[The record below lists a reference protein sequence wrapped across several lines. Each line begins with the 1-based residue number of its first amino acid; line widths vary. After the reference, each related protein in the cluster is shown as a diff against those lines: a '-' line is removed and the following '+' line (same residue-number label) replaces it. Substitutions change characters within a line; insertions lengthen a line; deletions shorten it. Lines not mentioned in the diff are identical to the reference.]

1 MTGLMHEK
9 EFSRRSLVR
18 GGGALFVGFSLA
30 GSALLVGKAS
40 GSVNDLSVLNPGPPD
55 PRQVD
60 TWIAVHADN
69 TATIYPGLQELGN
82 GSSTGLLQIAGE
94 ELSMDT
100 GQLRFGVSDSNRTP
114 NNVSQSASNAIKS
127 GGPKLRAASALAAQ
141 ALLGM
146 ASANLGVPVSQ
157 LSAKSGVVSGG
168 GKFVTYGALIGEQLF
183 NVQAPATYNLA
194 PTTANPP
201 AIGVG
206 VPTGFPGTKPV
217 SQYTLVGTRVPR
229 IDIPAK
235 VAGTYT
241 YIHNVRVPGML
252 HGRVVRPRG
261 QGAFGDPLTGTV
273 DASSISHIPGV
284 QVVQVGS
291 FIGVVAPKEY
301 DAIQAAGQLKVV
313 WARPSNLPGDG
324 NLYQHMDATPTT
336 KDSVTTQAGDVA
348 QGFTQAAKIISQT
361 YHGAYQTHAVIGPSC
376 SVADVQPT
384 SATVFVNSQN
394 VYSTRAKIASVLNV
408 PASQVRVR
416 FFEGSSCFGQ
426 SPYDDAAQ
434 AAALLS
440 QKVGQPVRVQFM
452 RWDEHGWGMNE
463 TPYTGRIRAGID
475 ANGNIV
481 AFDTHVWTH
490 GWASGSPERSQELAT
505 QGTGLVQPTV
515 GSSVESR
522 NSGGIY
528 ATSKSNFRLT
538 THQLPGLN
546 AGMVKGINMRAPM
559 DLSSLLGS
567 EGMIDELAYAANMD
581 PVAFRLQNIGS
592 ETIGYQN
599 LIEPTT
605 GWIAVLNKAAEISGW
620 KPQVANSVKQ
630 TSNIVTGRGV
640 AIGSEHTSHTAAVA
654 DITVNKKTGKIT
666 VNHLYSAMD
675 AGLTINPGLVENQMS
690 GLMIMGTSRA
700 LYEQVRFTKSNVT
713 SLDWVSYPILRF
725 QDHPNVTVAVVQF
738 TDQQPTGAGEEAMC
752 PVPAAI
758 ANAFFD
764 ATGARLRQLPM
775 TSGLVRGTLQAAG
788 VA

>member
-1 MTGLMHEK
+1 MTGLLNEQAFTRK
-9 EFSRRSLVR
+9 SFLR
-18 GGGALFVGFSLA
+18 GGGALLVGFSVGAGLLA
-30 GSALLVGKAS
+30 GEASARVS
-40 GSVNDLSVLNPGPPD
+40 GLSGVNAGPPD
-55 PRQVD
+55 PSQVD
-60 TWIAVHADN
+60 TWVAVHSDN

-94 ELSMDT
+94 ELSMDVS
-100 GQLRFGVSDSNRTP
+100 QLQYGVSDSNRTP
-114 NNVSQSASNAIKS
+114 NNVAQSASNAIKS

-146 ASANLGVPVSQ
+146 ASSSLGVPVSQ
-157 LSAKSGVVSGG
+157 LSVKSGVVSGG
-168 GKFVTYGALIGEQLF
+168 GKSVAYGALIGGKLF
-183 NVQAPATYNLA
+183 NVQAPASYSLA

-229 IDIPAK
+229 IEIPAK

-261 QGAFGDPLTGTV
+261 QGAFGDPLSASV
-273 DASSISHIPGV
+273 DASSVSHIPEV

-291 FIGVVAPKEY
+291 FVGVVAAREY
-301 DAIQAAGQLKVV
+301 DAIQAAAQLRVS
-313 WARPSNLPGDG
+313 WTRPSNLPGDA
-324 NLYQHMDATPTT
+324 NLYQHMDTTPTT
-336 KDSVTTQAGDVA
+336 RDFVVTQAGDVG
-348 QGFTQAAKIISQT
+348 QGFAQAARIISQT

-376 SVADVQPT
+376 SVADVQPA

-394 VYSTRAKIASVLNV
+394 VYTTRSKIASILNV

-440 QKVGQPVRVQFM
+440 QKVGKPVRVQFM
-452 RWDEHGWGMNE
+452 RWDETGWGMTE

-475 ANGNIV
+475 TNGKIV

-505 QGTGLVQPTV
+505 QGAGLVQPSV

-528 ATSKSNFRLT
+528 AGPNSNFRLT

-581 PVAFRLQNIGS
+581 PVAFRLQNIAAT
-592 ETIGYQN
+592 TIGYQN

-605 GWIAVLNKAAEISGW
+605 GWIAVLNKVAEISGW
-620 KPQVANSVKQ
+620 QPKVTNSVKQ
-630 TSNIVTGRGV
+630 NGNIVTGRGV

-654 DITVNKKTGKIT
+654 DITVNKTSGKIT

-700 LYEQVRFTKSNVT
+700 LYEQVRFSKSNVT

-725 QDHPNVTVAVVQF
+725 KDHPKVTVAVVQF

-764 ATGARLRQLPM
+764 ATGARIRQLPM
-775 TSGLVRGTLQAAG
+775 TPGLVKGTLRAAG
-788 VA
+788 VT